1 MAPTKTPL
9 TDRTPKST
17 AVKSGN
23 NARPWSNDSITLVRA
38 AKPVV
43 KKELPPKKDGKS
55 GKKVV

>member
-9 TDRTPKST
+9 TELTPKST
-17 AVKSGN
+17 AVKSGKN
-23 NARPWSNDSITLVRA
+23 DRLSSNDSITLLRA

-43 KKELPPKKDGKS
+43 KKDVKG

>member
-17 AVKSGN
+17 AVKSGKTD
-23 NARPWSNDSITLVRA
+23 RLSSNDSLTLVRA

-43 KKELPPKKDGKS
+43 NKDGKG